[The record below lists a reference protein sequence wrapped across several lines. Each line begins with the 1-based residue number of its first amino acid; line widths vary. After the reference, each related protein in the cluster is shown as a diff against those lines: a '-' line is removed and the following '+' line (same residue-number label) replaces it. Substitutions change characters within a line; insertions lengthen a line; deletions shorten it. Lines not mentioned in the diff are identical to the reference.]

1 MTDKRYRSLI
11 KALSW
16 RLTASTDTLII
27 SFVITRKLHWALA
40 ISGVELATKII
51 WYYVHERLWD
61 KIPFG
66 RIKKL
71 MPDKAAAET

>member
-1 MTDKRYRSLI
+1 MTDKRYRSLT

-27 SFVITRKLHWALA
+27 SFIITRKLHWALA
-40 ISGVELATKII
+40 ISGVELVTKII

-66 RIKKL
+66 RIKL
-71 MPDKAAAET
+71 RMPDKAAAEI